1 VAGFIR
7 QRRVYRLNFADDT
20 ELAGLEV
27 RARSVPLGEFMSIV
41 GLADTAEPGS
51 EEMKRLFGGFAE
63 QLVSW
68 NLEAEDGQPVPA
80 TLEGLYSQD
89 FEFTMQ
95 LVLAWIEAI
104 ASVPGPLGETSSSGG
119 TSPVPSLPMEPLSP
133 SPGS

>member
-1 VAGFIR
+1 VGFIR

-51 EEMKRLFGGFAE
+51 EEMQRLFSGFVA

-80 TLEGLYSQD
+80 DLEGLYSQD
-89 FEFTMQ
+89 FEFAMQ

-104 ASVPGPLGETSSSGG
+104 ASVPGPLGAASPSGETS
-119 TSPVPSLPMEPLSP
+119 PAPSLPMEPLSP